1 MKGCRL
7 NSIVEIS
14 LRLTAELKNVIPIR
28 LLLLIATTVY
38 QTVASWAEDRHSP
51 PGQLIDVGGYNLHL
65 YVMGEVSP
73 TVVLEHSLGGIEGY
87 LLIQEIAKLA
97 RVCIYDRAGYGW
109 SDRSPHPRTSEQI
122 VTELDTLL
130 TRAGIEPPYLLVGN
144 SFGSYNVRLYAHR
157 FPEKVVGIVLTD
169 GLHETGMLN
178 LPFQLQALKLFFA
191 SGFVM
196 STLGSLLGIVRLL
209 RILGVFELLKRELG
223 SFPPYALNS
232 VKRSFCRPKHW
243 FTMTREILNLDTSG
257 YQLQSANHFSDL
269 PIALIRANSFFRPS
283 LATIGLPLQAADR
296 VRERMHCELLKLST
310 DCIQLQAERS
320 SHFVWIDRPEVILR
334 AIEIILGKVDPGGKT
349 AVDS

>member
-1 MKGCRL
+1 M
-7 NSIVEIS
+7 
-14 LRLTAELKNVIPIR
+14 IPIR

-38 QTVASWAEDRHSP
+38 QAVASWAEDRHSP

-65 YVMGEVSP
+65 CVRGEASP
-73 TVVLEHSLGGIEGY
+73 TIVLEHSLGGIEGY

-109 SDRSPHPRTSEQI
+109 SERSPHPRTSEQI

-178 LPFQLQALKLFFA
+178 LPFQLRALKLFFA

-196 STLGSLLGIVRLL
+196 STLGALLGIVRLL
-209 RILGVFELLKRELG
+209 RILGVFELLKRELR
-223 SFPPYALNS
+223 SFPPDALNS

-257 YQLQSANHFSDL
+257 CQLQSANHFSDL
-269 PIALIRANSFFRPS
+269 PIALIRASSFFRPS
-283 LATIGLPLQAADR
+283 LATIGLPLQVAER

-320 SHFVWIDRPEVILR
+320 GHFVWIDRPEVILR
-334 AIEIILGKVDPGGKT
+334 AIEIILGKVDPGSKT